1 MSPLRKKRIISV
13 SSEKNDGEIIRRFSA
28 ARKVLKDARHRLCS
42 LFDVRRHISAHVF
55 VSIFLSV
62 LLISTFLISAYSLN
76 AMNDL
81 TQVSVLSGQSAVDTI
96 ASQIDTFVDNIA
108 QTHVLL
114 FSSENV
120 YPFLYDTSVS
130 MPSYEWFQGYHDAQ
144 NMLRFC
150 GRSQYNLISG
160 MLLQKSASE
169 KLQYGGFNALID
181 PYSLKPDE
189 LNRLL
194 LRDGFAFY
202 VSSTSLG
209 DGSNAYLYS
218 QIYNSAFDSLCRGLL
233 MPDSGLVLLDAEGS
247 VFRRYEDGAD
257 AAGQIDAY
265 LAGRAQSV
273 MPGGLHCAQSTSP
286 QTGLTVAMVFPA
298 MRFSEKLSE
307 IIPWLLPA
315 ALFALV
321 AGFLLSFGLSRKVV
335 SGFQVMQNNI
345 RLVESR
351 AYGEVAVIPS
361 QDEFGQL
368 SRTFAHM
375 AAHIDALIRENQE
388 RERTQHELEIQV
400 LRAQISP
407 HFLYNALNSVRH
419 LASMQGMDHIDR
431 LTGAIIRLLRAA
443 LSNTEALIP
452 LSQEIEYVRN
462 YCEICQYQYLNDFSL
477 DIEVDETLM
486 ECRLP
491 PMVLQPIVENAIIH
505 GIADFRSDGVIR
517 VHAQKNADVL
527 FLTVT
532 DNGQGMSGEQID
544 ELLGQERN
552 TDKRRFSGIGIQN
565 VRKRIQ
571 MRFGSRFGLNI
582 FAEPG
587 KYTTVQLSLPFL
599 SKEPCE

>member
-1 MSPLRKKRIISV
+1 M
-13 SSEKNDGEIIRRFSA
+13 
-28 ARKVLKDARHRLCS
+28 
-42 LFDVRRHISAHVF
+42 RRHISAHVF

-544 ELLGQERN
+544 DLLGQERN

>member
-1 MSPLRKKRIISV
+1 MSPLRKKRTISV
-13 SSEKNDGEIIRRFSA
+13 RSEKNDGEILRRFSA
-28 ARKVLKDARHRLCS
+28 VRKVLKDAQHRLCS

-517 VHAQKNADVL
+517 VHAQK
-527 FLTVT
+527 TPT
-532 DNGQGMSGEQID
+532 
-544 ELLGQERN
+544 
-552 TDKRRFSGIGIQN
+552 FS
-565 VRKRIQ
+565 
-571 MRFGSRFGLNI
+571 S
-582 FAEPG
+582 
-587 KYTTVQLSLPFL
+587 
-599 SKEPCE
+599 

>member
-1 MSPLRKKRIISV
+1 MSPLRKKRTISV
-13 SSEKNDGEIIRRFSA
+13 RSEKNDGEILRRFSA
-28 ARKVLKDARHRLCS
+28 VRKVLKDAQHRLCS

-544 ELLGQERN
+544 DLLGQERN